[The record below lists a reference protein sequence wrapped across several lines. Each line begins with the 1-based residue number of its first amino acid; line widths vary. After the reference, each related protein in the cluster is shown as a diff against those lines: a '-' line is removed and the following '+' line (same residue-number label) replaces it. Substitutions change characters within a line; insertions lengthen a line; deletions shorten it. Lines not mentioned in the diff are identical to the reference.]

1 MDEKQVKIEMKK
13 YYYTINVPGKHGY
26 SIMVSSDEDLSDEEV
41 INRAYNKG
49 LFDNQVDDVD
59 YAIVDNLIDE
69 KDAERWG
76 KDNIQEI

>member
-1 MDEKQVKIEMKK
+1 MKK
-13 YYYTINVPGKHGY
+13 YYYTINVPGKYGY

>member
-1 MDEKQVKIEMKK
+1 MKK

-76 KDNIQEI
+76 KNNIQEI

>member
-1 MDEKQVKIEMKK
+1 MKK
-13 YYYTINVPGKHGY
+13 YYTINVPGKHGY

-41 INRAYNKG
+41 INRAYDKG
-49 LFDNQVDDVD
+49 LFEGQEDDVD

-69 KDAERWG
+69 KDAKRWG

>member
-1 MDEKQVKIEMKK
+1 
-13 YYYTINVPGKHGY
+13 
-26 SIMVSSDEDLSDEEV
+26 MVSSDEDLEDEEV